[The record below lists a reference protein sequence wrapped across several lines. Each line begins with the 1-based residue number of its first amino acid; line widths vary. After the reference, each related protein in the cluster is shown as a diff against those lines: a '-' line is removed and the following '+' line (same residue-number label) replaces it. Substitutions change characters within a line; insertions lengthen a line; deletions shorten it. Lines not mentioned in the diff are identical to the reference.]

1 MTLASKNA
9 NQFGVHLE
17 SSQVTLFEGNTFVPG
32 NSSNV
37 VNLLNK
43 RVNIN
48 SINLAGGGVD
58 VIFQRLTGETVQS
71 GTVTMALVASTT
83 RTKTVTIYGTGL
95 FQTN

>member
-1 MTLASKNA
+1 
-9 NQFGVHLE
+9 
-17 SSQVTLFEGNTFVPG
+17 
-32 NSSNV
+32 
-37 VNLLNK
+37 
-43 RVNIN
+43 
-48 SINLAGGGVD
+48 LAGGGVD